1 MKSNLAEKTLILVLS
16 IMLAFC
22 VLLSG
27 CKSREAAATDRLFEK
42 LNVEAPDGEAVA
54 KAREAYA
61 GLSSEEKAELEYYEQ
76 FAQAEAKYLAGE
88 VDSLIHAIGT
98 VSAESGDKIEAA
110 RTAYDALEANARAL
124 VANAEELSAAEESY
138 HVILVQQAADEIDEL
153 IESVGEV
160 TLESGELID
169 AARSAYDAA
178 DREVQTAV
186 QMLPELE
193 ESEKTFHRLE
203 VEKAAEEIDALI
215 AEIGE
220 VTLESG
226 ESIKAA
232 RSAYDHAE
240 EEIKAEVSSLSTLT
254 EAEEMLGYLGKKVQ
268 AEEMDAIIA
277 TLGNITEESEEAV
290 QKVRE
295 QFEQLPEDIRE
306 LVETADL
313 IDKAEYTL
321 QGLKDKAASSQ
332 VKKLIDDKKYD
343 DAIAF
348 AEEYIGDRKAED
360 VQGSVVKN
368 AVKAYVAKANALMK
382 KSSYETAEKL
392 LKDCKERYSGAD
404 MTDVNKALNTL
415 KKAIA
420 EPANGKIFT
429 SKAKGGYCTLQVKA
443 GDTPVFVKVVSV
455 ADPNNFV
462 SIYVRAN
469 KSATVHIKNGEYT
482 LKYATGSKWYGSK
495 DLFGSDTRFYSADT
509 TLDMS
514 TSRSGNYI
522 YYQTYTITLYTVAGG
537 NLSTSRISEDDF

>member
-1 MKSNLAEKTLILVLS
+1 
-16 IMLAFC
+16 
-22 VLLSG
+22 
-27 CKSREAAATDRLFEK
+27 
-42 LNVEAPDGEAVA
+42 
-54 KAREAYA
+54 
-61 GLSSEEKAELEYYEQ
+61 
-76 FAQAEAKYLAGE
+76 
-88 VDSLIHAIGT
+88 
-98 VSAESGDKIEAA
+98 
-110 RTAYDALEANARAL
+110 
-124 VANAEELSAAEESY
+124 
-138 HVILVQQAADEIDEL
+138 
-153 IESVGEV
+153 
-160 TLESGELID
+160 
-169 AARSAYDAA
+169 
-178 DREVQTAV
+178 
-186 QMLPELE
+186 
-193 ESEKTFHRLE
+193 
-203 VEKAAEEIDALI
+203 
-215 AEIGE
+215 
-220 VTLESG
+220 
-226 ESIKAA
+226 
-232 RSAYDHAE
+232 
-240 EEIKAEVSSLSTLT
+240 
-254 EAEEMLGYLGKKVQ
+254 
-268 AEEMDAIIA
+268 MDAIIA

-509 TLDMS
+509 THIHHHAVYS
-514 TSRSGNYI
+514 CRRQFVHIAHFRG
-522 YYQTYTITLYTVAGG
+522 
-537 NLSTSRISEDDF
+537 